1 MGADSSAFCSAARA
15 NGYVAHD
22 VPIMAS
28 CTPHPNKY
36 SRQQME
42 LGNSSNPNLERVDP
56 WTRDLSSSPG
66 LSTCA
71 CGSTTTAP
79 RGYLADTQGNGSIVL
94 DSKEGPMFVDD
105 DKDSRPV
112 HLHPDESNESQPL
125 LVNATKPGAIQA
137 LRDKAV
143 REGKIDVEGSLDRRA
158 RSSFLQDMCHDAVKA
173 DSSGAALP
181 SNAR

>member
-56 WTRDLSSSPG
+56 WTRDLI
-66 LSTCA
+66 STA
-71 CGSTTTAP
+71 GCGTCDSATTAP
-79 RGYLADTQGNGSIVL
+79 KGYLADSQGDAAIVQ
-94 DSKEGPMFVDD
+94 DSREGPMWVDD
-105 DKDSRPV
+105 DRDSRPV
-112 HLHPDESNESQPL
+112 HLDPDESGDRETQLLLPLTPTQPG
-125 LVNATKPGAIQA
+125 TTQA
-137 LRDKAV
+137 L
-143 REGKIDVEGSLDRRA
+143 
-158 RSSFLQDMCHDAVKA
+158 
-173 DSSGAALP
+173 
-181 SNAR
+181 